1 LIAHGLL
8 LRIVRD
14 TTLRA
19 DRDGTRKQAG
29 RLDAVYYLAAFC
41 LADSQVSTFRL
52 PASKVCGMSTKEA
65 YGAERQAY
73 LDGFAANVKRLRAE
87 HDPPLS
93 QTGLCNATGLHRT
106 EIGKIENGEVEP
118 RLATLAL
125 LAAGLGVKID
135 EMIQGLPLPR
145 ERKPPPARR
154 S

>member
-8 LRIVRD
+8 LCIVRD

-19 DRDGTRKQAG
+19 DRDGTRKKAG
-29 RLDAVYYLAAFC
+29 RHNAVYYLAAFR
-41 LADSQVSTFRL
+41 LPDGQLSTFGL
-52 PASKVCGMSTKEA
+52 PASKVCGVSTKEA

-93 QTGLCNATGLHRT
+93 QTALCNATGLHRT

-118 RLATLAL
+118 RLATLAV
-125 LAAGLGVKID
+125 LAAGLKTTMD
-135 EMIQGLPLPR
+135 ELIRGLPLPR
-145 ERKPPPARR
+145 ERKPPPMRR